1 MERFFLYSF
10 WLKWTVP
17 LCWKFNSLKNKYFVV
32 GDDSSEFAL
41 LAVVVVVVVVIA
53 DVTGDNDDDDD
64 DAEHINDDLLL
75 PLNVSLVKFSA
86 ISDAIFVNCGPMNAC
101 NSS

>member
-1 MERFFLYSF
+1 M
-10 WLKWTVP
+10 P

-32 GDDSSEFAL
+32 GDDSSELAL
-41 LAVVVVVVVVIA
+41 AAVAVVAA
-53 DVTGDNDDDDD
+53 DPAEAAVTSDDDDD
-64 DAEHINDDLLL
+64 EDDEHNNDLLP

-86 ISDAIFVNCGPMNAC
+86 MSDAIFVSWGPINAC

>member
-1 MERFFLYSF
+1 M
-10 WLKWTVP
+10 P

-32 GDDSSEFAL
+32 GDISSEFE
-41 LAVVVVVVVVIA
+41 LAVDVVVIDAVAAA
-53 DVTGDNDDDDD
+53 DVAAAVTGDDDDEDD
-64 DAEHINDDLLL
+64 DEHINDLF

-86 ISDAIFVNCGPMNAC
+86 ISDAIFVNCGPINAC